1 MLCAVVLGTLAAIVV
16 VADEEAVSQIEPI
29 GGLAF
34 KDEIEISVVNIIAFV
49 TDKQGNHITDL
60 TKEDF
65 KVYQDGQERL
75 LTNFQLYTEELFH
88 NFLRPSTA
96 PRPDLEPTPEGVTP
110 PPEPPA
116 SFMAIY
122 IDHEN
127 LLPQDRNRVFRQMQA
142 FVRSNCRP
150 PVEMMVV
157 SYDRS
162 LKVIQPFTSDADQ
175 IRSALREMRTFT
187 GGRTDRDSDRRDV
200 IDSVER
206 YKRESRDPQGSR
218 YRIQGMVDT
227 FAREEEADLHFTLGA
242 LRQMINMIS
251 GLPGAKSI
259 LYISNGL
266 PMVPGLDLY
275 HVMAHTYKEPS
286 LITEASRFAQYSQFD
301 SLVAAA
307 NSHGVTLYAIGAGGV
322 QAIGMGNAEYT
333 TSQETMATHIGHDN
347 YLNSLRFMADGTGG
361 TAIVNTNDIRPGLER
376 IEQDLYTYYSL
387 GYTLRTSGHDMV
399 HKIEVVIPEHPEYWV
414 RYRRRFVEKSL
425 ENQVHDR
432 VITSLMF
439 PIDENPM
446 KIQCHVGDPAPTGE
460 DRWTVPFELSFP
472 IPSVALMPEGDDYV
486 GRVTLF
492 LAVRDIKGKKSDMI
506 RQEHEV
512 RIPSASYDDALRK
525 DFTISATLLM
535 EEGDYRVAVAML
547 DRLTRQAS
555 YQTLS
560 TAVGR

>member
-34 KDEIEISVVNIIAFV
+34 KDEIEISVVDIIAFV

-116 SFMAIY
+116 SFTAIY

-150 PVEMMVV
+150 PVEMMVA

-187 GGRTDRDSDRRDV
+187 GGRTDRDTDRRDV
-200 IDSVER
+200 IDSIER
-206 YKRESRDPQGSR
+206 YKRESQDPQGSR

-227 FAREEEADLHFTLGA
+227 FAREP
-242 LRQMINMIS
+242 S
-251 GLPGAKSI
+251 
-259 LYISNGL
+259 
-266 PMVPGLDLY
+266 
-275 HVMAHTYKEPS
+275 EPC
-286 LITEASRFAQYSQFD
+286 
-301 SLVAAA
+301 V
-307 NSHGVTLYAIGAGGV
+307 
-322 QAIGMGNAEYT
+322 
-333 TSQETMATHIGHDN
+333 
-347 YLNSLRFMADGTGG
+347 
-361 TAIVNTNDIRPGLER
+361 
-376 IEQDLYTYYSL
+376 
-387 GYTLRTSGHDMV
+387 
-399 HKIEVVIPEHPEYWV
+399 K
-414 RYRRRFVEKSL
+414 
-425 ENQVHDR
+425 
-432 VITSLMF
+432 
-439 PIDENPM
+439 
-446 KIQCHVGDPAPTGE
+446 
-460 DRWTVPFELSFP
+460 
-472 IPSVALMPEGDDYV
+472 
-486 GRVTLF
+486 
-492 LAVRDIKGKKSDMI
+492 
-506 RQEHEV
+506 
-512 RIPSASYDDALRK
+512 
-525 DFTISATLLM
+525 
-535 EEGDYRVAVAML
+535 
-547 DRLTRQAS
+547 
-555 YQTLS
+555 
-560 TAVGR
+560 